1 MSPEEMA
8 DLHLICMPE
17 YSSWTAKYYEEL
29 LKSKNHVFEISKT
42 GFGCA
47 RLIKNEAEI
56 LILIVHPNFQRSG
69 CANFILNNLHT
80 KLLKLKCEKIFLEV
94 AELNFAARQ
103 LYMKNNYNL
112 VGRRAN
118 YYSLKNGK
126 KTDGLVFEIKF
137 S

>member
-1 MSPEEMA
+1 MA

-80 KLLKLKCEKIFLEV
+80 KLLKLKCEKILSR
-94 AELNFAARQ
+94 NCC
-103 LYMKNNYNL
+103 
-112 VGRRAN
+112 
-118 YYSLKNGK
+118 
-126 KTDGLVFEIKF
+126 
-137 S
+137 